1 MKASLSLGVPVAHFE
16 QYAAADP
23 DSPSAILPRTEFRA
37 RSLELGAKRAM
48 DIAVSLVALIVLL
61 PLLLA
66 VAVLIKLESPG
77 PVFFRQARWGKDCKV
92 VHVLKF
98 RSMRLEHCDPTGV
111 NQTIERDPR
120 ITRIGRFIRRTNIDE
135 LPQLFNVVKGDMSLV
150 GPRCHPLGMLAAGVI
165 YENLV
170 ANYHERHVMRPGI
183 TGLAQA
189 RGLRGPTTRPAKA
202 RARIAADIHY
212 VKNFSL
218 WLDLKIIYWTLL
230 SEIRGGTGL

>member
-1 MKASLSLGVPVAHFE
+1 
-16 QYAAADP
+16 
-23 DSPSAILPRTEFRA
+23 
-37 RSLELGAKRAM
+37 
-48 DIAVSLVALIVLL
+48 
-61 PLLLA
+61 
-66 VAVLIKLESPG
+66 
-77 PVFFRQARWGKDCKV
+77 
-92 VHVLKF
+92 
-98 RSMRLEHCDPTGV
+98 MRLEHCDPTGV

-212 VKNFSL
+212 VENFSL

>member
-1 MKASLSLGVPVAHFE
+1 
-16 QYAAADP
+16 
-23 DSPSAILPRTEFRA
+23 
-37 RSLELGAKRAM
+37 
-48 DIAVSLVALIVLL
+48 
-61 PLLLA
+61 
-66 VAVLIKLESPG
+66 
-77 PVFFRQARWGKDCKV
+77 
-92 VHVLKF
+92 
-98 RSMRLEHCDPTGV
+98 
-111 NQTIERDPR
+111 
-120 ITRIGRFIRRTNIDE
+120 
-135 LPQLFNVVKGDMSLV
+135 
-150 GPRCHPLGMLAAGVI
+150 MLAAGVI